1 MKAQSLQ
8 LLVALLCCA
17 GFSEA
22 ATVRYVDQNG
32 GNPLP
37 PFTDWSTAATNIQD
51 AIDAADPGDL
61 ILVTNGVY
69 EAGGMVVAGSLT
81 NRVAITKPLAVE
93 SVNGPAVTIIRGYQV
108 PGTTNGDAA
117 VRCAYLTNGA
127 SLTGFTLRDGAVRN
141 AGDPYSEL
149 TGAGAWCESTNSA
162 LSNCVFVANAA
173 LDPFNGGGGGAFFG
187 TLDHC
192 VLINNTAAAG
202 GAAYGA
208 VLNNCLVVSNSSFKT
223 MGGGVLQGTLNGCI
237 VTHNLAPSGG
247 GAAGSILNDCIVSN
261 NTATSSLGGGVSSCT
276 LNACVLTGN
285 SAGDKGGAAYG
296 SILNNCAVLQNTAF
310 SIGGGTYASTLSNC
324 VLAGNSA
331 RYGGGASQGTLSN
344 CILSNNI
351 AYYSGGGANSNSL
364 NNCALLNNVAIN
376 TGGGGYFAKLNNCT
390 VVGNTAFSTG
400 GGADACNLT
409 NCIVYFNN
417 APTGSN
423 YSGGTLD
430 FSCTLPLP
438 PGGTGNISADPQ
450 LAGAFHLSGASPCR
464 GAGSALFAV
473 GVDIDGQSWS
483 NPPSIG
489 CDEFHSEFANGGL
502 QVLVASD
509 YTGVAVGFP
518 VRFQADVLG
527 QATRTEWDFGD
538 GTILT
543 NQPFATH
550 TWSSSGQFVVICRAF
565 NDSHPEGV
573 SNTIPLTV
581 IEAPV
586 QYVALA
592 SANPVPP
599 YLSWPTAAT
608 NIQDALDCAF
618 GGGTIVVSNGTYAS
632 GGRAVY
638 GALTN
643 RVAVTRS
650 VLLQSLN
657 GPDVTAIEGFQE
669 PGTVNGLSAVR
680 CVYLASGSTL
690 AGFTLRDGATRVG
703 NSTTPELDSSGGGVW
718 SESSLTV
725 ISNCVISSNAC
736 NWYGAGSYSGTLLNC
751 TVSNNTNHIGSVF
764 GGGGAAFSTIR
775 NSTLRNN
782 SAMSGGGGAISCTL
796 SNCLVAANYGGGA
809 LKSTLANC
817 VVTGNAGSGVSGGS
831 ADGCIISSNTVQNL
845 LGNNNG
851 GGAFQATLTA
861 CVLSD
866 NRATNGGGA
875 FNCSLN
881 SCVLSNNVAALIGGG
896 LYMDGAATNGL
907 AGNNLF
913 LGNSAGTHGG
923 GFYLARIGTFVL
935 TNWTFTGNSAR
946 NDGGGFY
953 SANGTETLRGC
964 TITGNSAGG
973 NGGGVSCTASGTILA
988 SNCTFTANTAG
999 TNGGGLNLQLGS
1011 SLTNCLLS
1019 SNSAALNGGGVAGGS
1034 LTVCS
1039 VVGNSAGGNGGG
1051 TSSSTVNRCIV
1062 SGNRASLNGG
1072 GSAGGIVSLSLLTS
1086 NLAGFGGGVY
1096 SAATLNNST
1105 LTGNV
1110 ATNNGGGIYATV
1122 GTFTSCIIY
1131 GNTAPSGT
1139 NFASA
1144 ITLNSCCTTPLPP
1157 SGTGNLTNN
1166 PVFID
1171 PASGNFR
1178 LQTNSPCIDAGSGS
1192 PGATDLD
1199 GRPRLVGVKIDIGAY
1214 EFQGPGIGEF
1224 TAWLQLWG
1232 LPVNGSADFT
1242 DNDTDGLNNWQEWIA
1257 GTVPTDASS
1266 VLKLLTPSPAPS
1278 GVTVTWQ
1285 SVSGKTYFLQRA
1297 GDLAAQ
1303 PAFSSIQSNIV
1314 GQLESTTF
1322 IDVDAT
1328 NAGPFFYRVGVQ

>member
-8 LLVALLCCA
+8 VIIALLCWC
-17 GFSEA
+17 GFDA
-22 ATVRYVDQNG
+22 AATTVRYVDQNG
-32 GNPLP
+32 SNPLP

-51 AIDAADPGDL
+51 AIDAADPGDQ

-69 EAGGMVVAGSLT
+69 EVGGRVVAGSLT
-81 NRVAITKPLAVE
+81 NRVAITKPLVVQ
-93 SVNGPAVTIIRGYQV
+93 SVNGPTDTIIRGYQV

-127 SLTGFTLRDGAVRN
+127 SLTGFTLRDGAVRKN
-141 AGDPYSEL
+141 AGEPYTEL
-149 TGAGAWCESTNSA
+149 TGAGAWCESTNAA

-173 LDPFNGGGGGAFFG
+173 IDPFDGVGGGAFFG

-192 VLINNTAAAG
+192 VLINNTAASGA
-202 GAAYGA
+202 AAYGSI
-208 VLNNCLVVSNSSFKT
+208 LNNCLVASNSAFGNT
-223 MGGGVLQGTLNGCI
+223 AGGVFYGTLNGCI
-237 VTHNLAPSGG
+237 VTHNSAPLGG

-261 NTATSSLGGGVSSCT
+261 NVATSSLGGGVNSCT

-285 SAGDKGGAAYG
+285 SAADKGGGAYA
-296 SILNNCAVLQNTAF
+296 SILNNCTLLRNAAF
-310 SIGGGTYASTLSNC
+310 NVGGATYSSTLSNC

-331 RYGGGASQGTLSN
+331 RYGGGDSQGTLLN
-344 CILSNNI
+344 CVLSNNV
-351 AYYSGGGANSNSL
+351 AYYSGGGANSSSL

-400 GGADACNLT
+400 GGADTCNLT

-430 FSCTLPLP
+430 FLCTLPLP
-438 PGGTGNISADPQ
+438 PGGTGNITANPQ
-450 LAGAFHLSGASPCR
+450 LAGAFHLSGDSPCR

-483 NPPSIG
+483 NPPAIG
-489 CDEFHSEFANGGL
+489 CDEFHSEFANGAL

-527 QATRTEWDFGD
+527 QATRTKWDFGD

-550 TWSSSGQFVVICRAF
+550 TWSSNGQFVVICRAF

-586 QYVALA
+586 QYVALTG
-592 SANPVPP
+592 ANPVPP

-608 NIQDALDCAF
+608 NIQDALDYAF

-657 GPDVTAIEGFQE
+657 GPEVTAIQGFQE
-669 PGTVNGLSAVR
+669 SGTGNGLSAVR

-690 AGFTLRDGATRVG
+690 AGFTLRNGATRVG

-718 SESSLTV
+718 SESPLTV

-736 NWYGAGSYSGTLLNC
+736 NWYGAGSYSGTLLSC
-751 TVSNNTNHIGSVF
+751 TVSNNTNYISSIS

-775 NSTLRNN
+775 NSTLRDN
-782 SAMSGGGGAISCTL
+782 SSKSGGGAILCTL
-796 SNCLVAANYGGGA
+796 SNCLVDDNYGGGA
-809 LKSTLANC
+809 VKSTLVNC
-817 VVTGNAGSGVSGGS
+817 IVTGNAGSGVSGGS

-851 GGAFQATLTA
+851 GGAVQATLTA

-913 LGNSAGTHGG
+913 LNNSAGTDGG
-923 GFYLARIGTFVL
+923 GFDLARIGTFVL

-946 NDGGGFY
+946 NDGGGFN
-953 SANGTETLRGC
+953 SANGTKSLQGC
-964 TITGNSAGG
+964 TIAGNSAGG
-973 NGGGVSCTASGTILA
+973 NGGGVSCSGSGTILA

-999 TNGGGLNLQLGS
+999 INGGGLNLQLFSSVIHCLVQSNTASGNGGGVSAGMINDCSIIGNTAANGGGTYGS
-1011 SLTNCLLS
+1011 TVSRSFISGNR
-1019 SNSAALNGGGVAGGS
+1019 AALNGGGMVNA
-1034 LTVCS
+1034 TVS
-1039 VVGNSAGGNGGG
+1039 VG
-1051 TSSSTVNRCIV
+1051 
-1062 SGNRASLNGG
+1062 
-1072 GSAGGIVSLSLLTS
+1072 LLTS
-1086 NLAGFGGGVY
+1086 NVAGFGGATYGV
-1096 SAATLNNST
+1096 TVNNST
-1105 LTGNV
+1105 VVGNV
-1110 ATNNGGGIYATV
+1110 ATNAGGGTYYPGSGSIV
-1122 GTFTSCIIY
+1122 SSIII
-1131 GNTAPSGT
+1131 GNTAPVGSN
-1139 NFASA
+1139 NFGAASF
-1144 ITLNSCCTTPLPP
+1144 SFSCTTPQPG
-1157 SGTGNLTNN
+1157 GTGNLTNN

-1171 PASGNFR
+1171 PASGYFR

-1199 GRPRLVGVKIDIGAY
+1199 GRPRVVGAKIDIGAY

-1232 LPVNGSADFT
+1232 LPLNGSADFA
-1242 DNDTDGLNNWQEWIA
+1242 DSDTDGLNNWQEWIA
-1257 GTVPTDASS
+1257 GTVPTDSSS
-1266 VLKLLTPSPAPS
+1266 VLKLLKPSPAPS
-1278 GVTVTWQ
+1278 GVTLTWQ

-1297 GDLAAQ
+1297 VDLTTQ
-1303 PAFSSIQSNIV
+1303 PPFSTIQSNIL
-1314 GQLESTTF
+1314 GQAGVTSF
-1322 IDVDAT
+1322 IDVGAT
-1328 NAGPFFYRVGVQ
+1328 GEGPFFYRVGIQ